1 MGLHSSI
8 YPALFILTVL
18 SIILSCH
25 EPADKGISKLEL
37 APEVNTE
44 KVKPLSVDM
53 SIQNN
58 LIKTV
63 NVLSEEIGSRDYL
76 QSNAL
81 DRAVDYISSELRG
94 YGHRLIS
101 ALRGSGENVQKY
113 LC

>member
-37 APEVNTE
+37 APEVNTK

-63 NVLSEEIGSRDYL
+63 NVLSEEIGS
-76 QSNAL
+76 
-81 DRAVDYISSELRG
+81 
-94 YGHRLIS
+94 
-101 ALRGSGENVQKY
+101 
-113 LC
+113 